1 MAGTKSAAPACLLSS
16 ALMLLFVSHTTIKQ
30 INIIFQVRLP
40 ASESGPTLVLCSEPS
55 LLGWVC
61 GGNNSFY
68 GQTAP
73 ASLRSSKVTLDL
85 FLNLSKATNKIG
97 LLISIVWIK

>member
-40 ASESGPTLVLCSEPS
+40 SSESGPTLVLCSEPS

-61 GGNNSFY
+61 GE
-68 GQTAP
+68 
-73 ASLRSSKVTLDL
+73 
-85 FLNLSKATNKIG
+85 II
-97 LLISIVWIK
+97 LLMARQLQPHCSPTR